1 MQKVRVLHSDELP
14 TGKLLTCN
22 IFQHPWTLNYMLLYK
37 AALIPPDVPRMKLS
51 QLQRE
56 LCMQKV
62 RGGVVR
68 EENGAS
74 RQNVGE
80 LTFKSVL

>member
-1 MQKVRVLHSDELP
+1 
-14 TGKLLTCN
+14 
-22 IFQHPWTLNYMLLYK
+22 MLLYE
-37 AALIPPDVPRMKLS
+37 AALIPPDFPRMKLS

-80 LTFKSVL
+80 LTFKSVLSFQCYFLLVCPSYKTWTSGELEAFYFGN